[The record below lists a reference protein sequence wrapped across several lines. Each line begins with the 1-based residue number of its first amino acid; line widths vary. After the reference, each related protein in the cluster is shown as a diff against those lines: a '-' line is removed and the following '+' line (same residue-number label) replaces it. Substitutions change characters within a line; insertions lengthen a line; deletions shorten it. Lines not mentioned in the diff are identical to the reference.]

1 MERMSCRYKQ
11 MELRL
16 ESLEKTLAEVEG
28 AGRCVAS
35 TSTKCVVHID
45 TGNTGYIADIYN
57 RWRLIT
63 PNLRP

>member
-16 ESLEKTLAEVEG
+16 ESLEKTLTEVEG
-28 AGRCVAS
+28 AGRYVSS
-35 TSTKCVVHID
+35 TPTKRVGNID
-45 TGNTGYIADIYN
+45 MSNTGYIADIYN
-57 RWRLIT
+57 RWRLII